1 MKKFSFKIRGNAYEA
16 IINSFEKNIVD
27 IDING
32 TNYKVEVEQEVTPI
46 QKPKTPK
53 LVRAKVPTKAGD
65 ENIVVNKKAVLVK
78 APLPGTI
85 ISLNCKPGDT
95 VSAGDTLLVME
106 AMKMENNIQAEA
118 SGKVKSVMVSAG
130 ENVLQG
136 DILIEME

>member
-1 MKKFSFKIRGNAYEA
+1 MKKFNFKIRGNTYEA
-16 IINSFEKNIVD
+16 VINSFEKNIVD

-46 QKPKTPK
+46 QKPKTPR

-65 ENIVVNKKAVLVK
+65 ADIVSKKAILIK

-85 ISLNCKPGDT
+85 ISINCKQGDA
-95 VSAGDTLLVME
+95 VNAGDTLVIME

-118 SGKVKSVMVSAG
+118 AGKVKSIMVSAG
-130 ENVLQG
+130 ESVLQG

>member
-1 MKKFSFKIRGNAYEA
+1 MKKFSFKIRGNKYDAV
-16 IINSFEKNIVD
+16 INSFEKNIVD

-32 TNYKVEVEQEVTPI
+32 TNYKVEVEQDVTPI

-65 ENIVVNKKAVLVK
+65 ENIVSKKAMLVK

-85 ISLNCKPGDT
+85 ISINCKQGNT
-95 VSAGDTLLVME
+95 VNAGDTLLVME

-118 SGKVKSVMVSAG
+118 TGKVKSIMVAAG
-130 ENVLQG
+130 ESVLQG